1 MSEAPNILYALIR
14 FVAYAPFSVVPVLT
28 WSVFMA
34 VALSLY
40 FYYKPM
46 PLDYLFTPITIAFIM
61 YYGFKRDG
69 WAGVAGAAL
78 GVALIPLLNFE
89 GILADAAILFWLV
102 VLYLLKA
109 LWQFMMAWA
118 TPIFI
123 AGILAGLL
131 PFVSILFGVIAGLV
145 VGFSISGVSM
155 YISHITSSIK
165 RMIHRL
171 TGRLPPGAQ
180 ALTALPTAAL
190 VMALEFSFAMMIL
203 FFAILFATGFIIGSM
218 LGKIIVQIMVVGDTA
233 SFVIGL
239 LFSKFWHNIQMET
252 FSPAA
257 FMATVVAYLANAG
270 TPAMLMAISTALLL
284 TPRYGRV
291 AYTWMAVALA
301 AHAFL
306 SMVGLI

>member
-1 MSEAPNILYALIR
+1 MSAAPDILAALIR
-14 FVAYAPFSVVPVLT
+14 FIAYAPFSVVPVLT

-46 PLDYLFTPITIAFIM
+46 PLDYIFTPITIAFIM
-61 YYGFKRDG
+61 YYGYKRDG

-78 GVALIPLLNFE
+78 GVALIPILNFE
-89 GILADAAILFWLV
+89 GILADATMLFWQV
-102 VLYLLKA
+102 VLYMLAA
-109 LWQFMMAWA
+109 LWQFIMAWA

-131 PFVSILFGVIAGLV
+131 PFVSILFGIIAGLV
-145 VGFSISGVSM
+145 VGFAISGVSM
-155 YISHITSSIK
+155 YISYITSSVK

-171 TGRLPPGAQ
+171 TGRLPPGVQ

-190 VMALEFSFAMMIL
+190 VMGLEVSFVMVIL
-203 FFAILFATGFIIGSM
+203 FFAIIFVIGYLVGSAILSTFIPF
-218 LGKIIVQIMVVGDTA
+218 KIAGDGA

-239 LFSKFWHNIQMET
+239 LLSKFWHNMQIEA

-257 FMATVVAYLANAG
+257 FMAVVVAYLANAG
-270 TPAMLMAISTALLL
+270 TPAMLMATSTALLL

>member
-1 MSEAPNILYALIR
+1 MSATPNILAALIR
-14 FVAYAPFSVVPVLT
+14 FIAYAPFSVVPVLT

-46 PLDYLFTPITIAFIM
+46 PLDYIFTPITIAFIM
-61 YYGFKRDG
+61 YYGYRRDG
-69 WAGVAGAAL
+69 WAGAAGAAL
-78 GVALIPLLNFE
+78 GVALIPVLNFE
-89 GILADAAILFWLV
+89 GMLADASMLFWQV

-109 LWQFMMAWA
+109 LWQFMIAWA
-118 TPIFI
+118 TPIFV

-131 PFVSILFGVIAGLV
+131 PFVSIVFGMIAGLV
-145 VGFSISGVSM
+145 VGFAISGVSM
-155 YISHITSSIK
+155 YISFVTSSVK

-190 VMALEFSFAMMIL
+190 VMALEVSFAMVIL
-203 FFAILFATGFIIGSM
+203 FFAIIFAVGFLIGSM
-218 LGKIIVQIMVVGDTA
+218 LGTMIVQIKVAGDGA
-233 SFVIGL
+233 AFVIGL
-239 LFSKFWHNIQMET
+239 LFSKFWHNMQIEA

-257 FMATVVAYLANAG
+257 FMAVVLAYLANAG
-270 TPAMLMAISTALLL
+270 TPAMLMAVSTALLL

-291 AYTWMAVALA
+291 SYTWMAVALA

-306 SMVGLI
+306 MMTGLI